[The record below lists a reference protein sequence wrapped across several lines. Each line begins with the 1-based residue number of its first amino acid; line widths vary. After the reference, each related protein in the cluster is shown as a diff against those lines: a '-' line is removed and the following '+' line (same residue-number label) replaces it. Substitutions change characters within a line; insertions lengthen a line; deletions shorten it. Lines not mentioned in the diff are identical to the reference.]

1 MRILL
6 ASANTSVTDRWQS
19 LLEEPQNQREQATT
33 LEALQTFMSKEQFDI
48 ILLHRQ
54 LVDIPACLQLRRLAP
69 ACKIFLLSDQP
80 SEDEGMAFLKLGI
93 VGYGNTYIAP
103 KRLAEAIRV
112 ITEGGIWLGQKI
124 IQQLILK
131 AYVSEHQQQEQQLE
145 QKLKILT
152 PAEHRVAELIARG
165 LTNLEIAADLDMAE
179 RTVKA
184 HLTAIYEKLHV
195 SNRLSLALLINNPG
209 KG

>member
-6 ASANTSVTDRWQS
+6 GSANIAVLDRWQN
-19 LLEEPQNQREQATT
+19 LLEEQKRPERATSI
-33 LEALQTFMSKEQFDI
+33 EALRTFTSEGQFDI

-54 LVDIPACLQLRRLAP
+54 LVDMPACAQLRKLAP
-69 ACKIFLLSDQP
+69 GCKMFLLSDQP
-80 SEDEGMAFLKLGI
+80 NEDEGMAFLKLGI

-103 KRLAEAIRV
+103 KRLAEALRI
-112 ITEGGIWLGQKI
+112 ITGGGVWLGEKL

-131 AYVSEHQQQEQQLE
+131 AYVSEHEQHEQQLE
-145 QKLKILT
+145 LRLKILT
-152 PAEHRVAELIARG
+152 PTEHKVAELVARG
-165 LTNLEIAADLDMAE
+165 QTNLEIAADLDMAE

>member
-6 ASANTSVTDRWQS
+6 GSANLSVIDRWQG
-19 LLEEPQNQREQATT
+19 LLGQENQLEQATNIET
-33 LEALQTFMSKEQFDI
+33 LQALIPNRQFDI
-48 ILLHRQ
+48 ILLHR
-54 LVDIPACLQLRRLAP
+54 LMVDMATCLLLRKLAP

-80 SEDEGMAFLKLGI
+80 SEEEGMAFLKLGI

-103 KRLAEAIRV
+103 KRLSEAIR
-112 ITEGGIWLGQKI
+112 IIAGGGVWLGQKI

-131 AYVSEHQQQEQQLE
+131 AYVSEQEHHEQQLE
-145 QKLKILT
+145 QKLKALT
-152 PAEHRVAELIARG
+152 PTEHKVAGLVARG
-165 LTNLEIAADLDMAE
+165 QTNLEIAADLNMAE

-184 HLTAIYEKLHV
+184 HLTAIYEKLSV